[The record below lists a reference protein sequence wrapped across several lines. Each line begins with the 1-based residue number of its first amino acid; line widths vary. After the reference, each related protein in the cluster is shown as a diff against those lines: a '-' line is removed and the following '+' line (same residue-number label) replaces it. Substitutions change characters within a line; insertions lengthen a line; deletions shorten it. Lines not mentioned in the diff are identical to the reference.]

1 MKASLFTLA
10 FESRLTIVCAVIGS
24 PLPEYFPFW
33 RGDNPPIF
41 SCLRSDSP
49 LFFILL
55 IYMSKWWCFG
65 PFSASAEAEFGL
77 MPWLPGSWNFLRSH
91 LNVGQ
96 ICALA
101 ITINKFFPANKALI
115 CALSCLLYN
124 HLYAAHNIDGS
135 SSNRVA
141 IATRLATET
150 VCQLS
155 TPIRFHNAGTPKKQ
169 FHERS
174 LVMPYSKGTLHFQ
187 PLFTSEELGL
197 PYQANIAHVVKT
209 FLTVAEGIALRQIEM
224 PNCVVLLQSVPG
236 DSQSGAIY
244 FFDRETQ
251 IFYLA
256 VFDQGADDSLSA
268 AEFEQLVNEYDLLAY
283 AENPKRLLTPQT
295 VGNA

>member
-1 MKASLFTLA
+1 M
-10 FESRLTIVCAVIGS
+10 
-24 PLPEYFPFW
+24 P
-33 RGDNPPIF
+33 
-41 SCLRSDSP
+41 
-49 LFFILL
+49 
-55 IYMSKWWCFG
+55 KWWCSD

-101 ITINKFFPANKALI
+101 ITINKFFSANKALI

-141 IATRLATET
+141 IAARW
-150 VCQLS
+150 QLKRFVNCPLQSAS
-155 TPIRFHNAGTPKKQ
+155 TMQAPQKQ

-174 LVMPYSKGTLHFQ
+174 LVMPYSKGALHFE

-209 FLTVAEGIALRQIEM
+209 FLAVAEGVALRQIEM

-244 FFDRETQ
+244 FFERATQ

-283 AENPKRLLTPQT
+283 AENPKRLLTPQP

>member
-65 PFSASAEAEFGL
+65 PFSASAEDEFVL

-91 LNVGQ
+91 LNVRQ

-101 ITINKFFPANKALI
+101 VTINKFFSANKALI

-141 IATRLATET
+141 IAARW
-150 VCQLS
+150 QLKRFVNCPLQSAS
-155 TPIRFHNAGTPKKQ
+155 TMQAPKKTIPRK
-169 FHERS
+169 E
-174 LVMPYSKGTLHFQ
+174 
-187 PLFTSEELGL
+187 
-197 PYQANIAHVVKT
+197 
-209 FLTVAEGIALRQIEM
+209 
-224 PNCVVLLQSVPG
+224 
-236 DSQSGAIY
+236 SGY
-244 FFDRETQ
+244 
-251 IFYLA
+251 A
-256 VFDQGADDSLSA
+256 V
-268 AEFEQLVNEYDLLAY
+268 
-283 AENPKRLLTPQT
+283 
-295 VGNA
+295 